1 MKCELSEIL
10 EKKYVQYK
18 PLNQFTASDNQKYR
32 GTSRENR
39 EHTLMDTYNHS
50 KAIRTKPKN
59 NRNWFKELSATEKGI
74 VLDEIK
80 SRIKRRVLEK
90 VREMKTASTKIKN
103 EAEIEILSKELLREI
118 VNQLKSEL
126 SDENQQLLEDL
137 SAQVEWCLVND

>member
-1 MKCELSEIL
+1 
-10 EKKYVQYK
+10 
-18 PLNQFTASDNQKYR
+18 
-32 GTSRENR
+32 
-39 EHTLMDTYNHS
+39 MDTYNHS